1 MQHLRLSCFTFV
13 ISFTLLLT
21 PAHSAGNSSLENIVK
36 SGKNLAMYWPDFSD
50 YRSHA
55 EELYANNNF
64 KPLWFKNGKPTKE
77 AGDVIQ
83 SLSHADSK
91 GLNAVD
97 YDSELL
103 TKSLK
108 NGVSENTSQVDV
120 ALTVAVMRYL
130 SDLRVGRV
138 DFKSLSN
145 DFDIPDKRIHLA
157 AFVQKLTTSSQV
169 KQLLDSVEPQLPQY
183 RVLPKALARYRKLA
197 QDPKLSE
204 RLSDSKTIHPG
215 EAFAQTNLL
224 AYKLHK
230 LGDLKKMPSPGESY
244 SGEVVKGVKNFQQR
258 HGIDQDGVLGKGT
271 FRQLNTPMKK
281 RVEQIILAMERFRWF
296 PNDFGQ
302 NAIVVNLPE
311 FRARAYRKVGEQ
323 KYQLE
328 LEMNVVVG
336 KAYPRNQTPVFNK
349 RMNHLVLAPYWN
361 VPTSITKGEL
371 IPKLDKDPSYLSKK
385 HYEIVDGEG
394 NTHSYNSNSKSALLN
409 GKLRIRQKPGDHN
422 SLGLVKFMFPNKY
435 SVYMHGTPAQSLF
448 AKSKRDY
455 SHGCIRLEDPLAM
468 AQYITALDGQGDTW
482 TKERLKK
489 TMESGKATTVKLN
502 ADIQV
507 FVLYT
512 TVVVHQDGKI
522 FFYDDIYGHDKKL
535 ASALAGGYPYPWV
548 K

>member
-1 MQHLRLSCFTFV
+1 MQRLLLSCFSLI

-21 PAHSAGNSSLENIVK
+21 PAYSAANPSIEKIVN
-36 SGKNLAMYWPDFSD
+36 SGKNLIMYWPDFSD
-50 YRSHA
+50 YKGQVSA
-55 EELYANNNF
+55 FYSQNNF
-64 KPLWFKNGKPTKE
+64 KPAWFRNGKPTKA
-77 AGDVIQ
+77 AGDVIRV
-83 SLSHADSK
+83 LRDAGAK
-91 GLNAVD
+91 GLNPLD
-97 YDSELL
+97 YDSKLL
-103 TKSLK
+103 TNALK
-108 NGVSENTSQVDV
+108 NGTSGKTNQVDV
-120 ALTVAVMRYL
+120 ALTVGVMRYV
-130 SDLRVGRV
+130 SDLRIGRV

-145 DFDIPDKRIHLA
+145 DFDIPDKRINLPL
-157 AFVQKLTTSSQV
+157 FVKDLTKSSHVRQ
-169 KQLLDSVEPQLPQY
+169 QLDSVEPQLPQY
-183 RVLPKALARYRKLA
+183 KVLPKALAKYRNLA
-197 QDPKLSE
+197 KDPRLSE
-204 RLSDSKTIHPG
+204 KLSDSKTIHPG
-215 EAFAQTNLL
+215 EPYAQTNLL

-230 LGDLKKMPSPGESY
+230 LGDLKNMPSSNSY
-244 SGEVVKGVKNFQQR
+244 SGAVVNGVKNFQKR
-258 HGIDQDGVLGKGT
+258 HGIDEDGVLGKGT

-281 RVEQIILAMERFRWF
+281 RVDQITLAMERFRWF

-302 NAIVVNLPE
+302 NPVIVNLPE
-311 FRARAYRKVGEQ
+311 FRARAYRKVGNQ
-323 KYQLE
+323 KYQLK

-371 IPKLDKDPSYLSKK
+371 IPKLDKDPSYLRKK

-394 NTHSYNSNSKSALLN
+394 NSHPYNSSSKRGLLN
-409 GKLRIRQKPGDHN
+409 GSLRIRQKPGNHN

-455 SHGCIRLEDPLAM
+455 SHGCIRLEEPLKM
-468 AQYITALDGQGDTW
+468 AEYITQLDGQGSTW
-482 TKERLKK
+482 TKARLKK

-502 ADIQV
+502 SDIQV

-522 FFYDDIYGHDKKL
+522 FFYDDVYGHDKKL
-535 ASALAGGYPYPWV
+535 AHALAGGYPYPWV

>member
-1 MQHLRLSCFTFV
+1 MQRLLLSCFTL
-13 ISFTLLLT
+13 IASFTLLLT
-21 PAHSAGNSSLENIVK
+21 PAYSAANPSIEKIVN
-36 SGKNLAMYWPDFSD
+36 SGKNLIMYWPDFSD
-50 YRSHA
+50 YKSHVR
-55 EELYANNNF
+55 ELYASNNF

-77 AGDVIQ
+77 ARDVI
-83 SLSHADSK
+83 LVLNHAGEK

-97 YDSELL
+97 YDSKLL
-103 TKSLK
+103 TKTLK
-108 NGVSENTSQVDV
+108 HGVSGNVSQVDV
-120 ALTVAVMRYL
+120 ALTVGVMRYI
-130 SDLRVGRV
+130 SDLRIGRV

-145 DFDIPDKRIHLA
+145 DFDIPDKRINLPS
-157 AFVQKLTTSSQV
+157 FVNKLTKSSHVRQ
-169 KQLLDSVEPQLPQY
+169 QLDSVEPQLPQY
-183 RVLPKALARYRKLA
+183 RVLPKALARYRKLV
-197 QDPKLSE
+197 QDPRLSE

-215 EAFAQTNLL
+215 DSYAQTNLL
-224 AYKLHK
+224 AYKLYK
-230 LGDLKKMPSPGESY
+230 LGDLKKMPSSNSY
-244 SGEVVKGVKNFQQR
+244 SGAVVNGVKSFQKR

-281 RVEQIILAMERFRWF
+281 RVNQIVLAMERFRWF

-302 NAIVVNLPE
+302 NPVIVNLPE

-323 KYQLE
+323 KYQLK

-371 IPKLDKDPSYLSKK
+371 IPKLDKDPSYLRKK

-394 NTHSYNSNSKSALLN
+394 NNHPYNSSSKRGLLN
-409 GKLRIRQKPGDHN
+409 GSLRIRQKPGNHN

-455 SHGCIRLEDPLAM
+455 SHGCIRLEEPLRM
-468 AQYITALDGQGDTW
+468 AEYITKLDGQGSTW
-482 TKERLKK
+482 TKARLKK

-502 ADIQV
+502 SDIQV

-522 FFYDDIYGHDKKL
+522 FFYDDVYGHDKKL
-535 ASALAGGYPYPWV
+535 AHALAGGYPYPWV